1 MAKISEVI
9 STIEGPDFDQQNVQN
24 LANNVISIV
33 QKMNTTYQQQ
43 LKDEQEAF
51 TLFLSLVK
59 IIKRL

>member
-9 STIEGPDFDQQNVQN
+9 STIEGPEFDQQNVQN

-51 TLFLSLVK
+51 TLFISYVK